1 MKTFEPEIKALH
13 GIKTIDKYKTIAK
26 ILRRLIQVNLM
37 KSRCRHESI
46 KKIFMIFFYGNVTA
60 FHQVALTACLVF
72 CLATSRKMLRPTHPF
87 CPF

>member
-46 KKIFMIFFYGNVTA
+46 KKNLYDFF
-60 FHQVALTACLVF
+60 
-72 CLATSRKMLRPTHPF
+72 LR
-87 CPF
+87 